1 MSVRA
6 MSGGAADGYRVS
18 VSAASARPPTPATPT
33 LTEAARGHGPFRSLA
48 RLGVEGCIVGVT
60 DARWMLGVRAP
71 DRSRAIL
78 VVTVDGELAVAVR
91 DTVPSRM
98 AVVRDARWDDAAE
111 IAAACL
117 PWPWM
122 VVGTAVAVTPALAT
136 VLSERPVLAFWLGAP
151 PAGLPAHTRCFDRPA
166 ALLDAIRGACAASV
180 GGMRLA
186 PGSGVELRDGT
197 LVRGAT
203 LESLIAAYP
212 SGFALPTR
220 TFRAVSDALAR
231 HDAGWMARR
240 DADARMTLAPSTGV
254 HP

>member
-1 MSVRA
+1 
-6 MSGGAADGYRVS
+6 MSGVAADGYKVS
-18 VSAASARPPTPATPT
+18 VSAASARRPTPVTPT
-33 LTEAARGHGPFRSLA
+33 LAEAARGHGPFRWFA

-60 DARWMLGVRAP
+60 EAPWMLGVRAP

-91 DTVPSRM
+91 DAVPRRM
-98 AVVRDARWDDAAE
+98 AVVRDARSDDAAE

-122 VVGTAVAVTPALAT
+122 VVGSAVAVTPALAT
-136 VLSERPVLAFWLGAP
+136 VLSERPVLTYWLGAA
-151 PAGLPAHTRCFDRPA
+151 PAGLPGHARCFDRPA
-166 ALLDAIRGACAASV
+166 ALLDAIRGACAANV

-231 HDAGWMARR
+231 HDAGWVAQR
-240 DADARMTLAPSTGV
+240 DADARMTLVPSAGV